1 VSEYISETLKARIR
15 EQAGDR
21 CGYCQ
26 SLQKYVWGTLEIE
39 HTLPKSKGGQTTES
53 NLWLACRPCNGYK
66 ADQTDGIDPI
76 TQNRVPLFNPRT
88 QKWRDHFTWSDD
100 GISILGI
107 TSIGR
112 VTIQALQMNN
122 PYAITVRSA
131 WVSVG
136 WHPPRD

>member
-1 VSEYISETLKARIR
+1 MSDYISESLKARIR

-39 HTLPKSKGGQTTES
+39 HTLPKSKGGQTVES
-53 NLWLACRPCNGYK
+53 NLWLACRPCNGHK
-66 ADQTDGIDPI
+66 ADQTNGIDPI
-76 TQNRVPLFNPRT
+76 TLNQVPLFNPRT

-107 TSIGR
+107 TETGR
-112 VTIQALQMNN
+112 VTVKALQMNN
-122 PYAITVRSA
+122 TYALTVRSA

-136 WHPPRD
+136 WHPPED

>member
-1 VSEYISETLKARIR
+1 MSEYISETLKSRIR
-15 EQAGDR
+15 EQSSDR

-39 HTLPKSKGGQTTES
+39 HTLPKSKGGQTIES

-66 ADQTDGIDPI
+66 ADQIDGIDPI
-76 TQNRVPLFNPRT
+76 TQNQVPLFNPRT
-88 QKWRDHFTWSDD
+88 QKWHEHFTWSDD
-100 GISILGI
+100 SISILGI
-107 TSIGR
+107 TEIGR
-112 VTIQALQMNN
+112 VTVQALQMNN
-122 PYAITVRSA
+122 TYAMTVRSA